1 MTTSKN
7 KIPRNEFK
15 TEEVKDPHLANFDI
29 EKETEEHT
37 NIWKHI
43 LCSWIGIINI
53 IKMSKLFKTPD
64 IFSEILNKNYYS
76 M

>member
-1 MTTSKN
+1 MLRN
-7 KIPRNEFK
+7 KLKQEGKKPMLIKFI
-15 TEEVKDPHLANFDI
+15 TEKI
-29 EKETEEHT
+29 EEDT
-37 NIWKHI
+37 NKLKHVS
-43 LCSWIGIINI
+43 CSWIGIINI